1 MDTNQK
7 SLRFK
12 NYLHLHFIILIWGF
26 TAVLG
31 ALISID
37 AIPLVWYRMLI
48 ATFFLTL
55 FMLMRRKSFRI
66 SKRTLVK
73 FILGGIII
81 ALHWVTFFLAIKSS
95 NVSVALIMM
104 STGAFFTSLIE
115 PLFFKRRVSK
125 LELFLGI
132 LVIVGLYIIFKIEG
146 NYILGIVYG
155 LISSFLSALFSV
167 ANGLYVKKNDP
178 VIMSF
183 YQLFFGVVFITI
195 LLGLK
200 GEFTTSFFQLSSND
214 WMYLLILGSVCTAY
228 AFAASVKV
236 MKVLSPFTVMLSIN
250 LEPVYGIILALLIF
264 PKKETMPPNF
274 YYGALIILFAV
285 VLNGILINRKK
296 LFVGFKKNKI

>member
-1 MDTNQK
+1 METNQK

-12 NYLHLHFIILIWGF
+12 NYAHLHFIILIWGF

-37 AIPLVWYRMLI
+37 AIPLVWYRMSI
-48 ATFFLTL
+48 ATAFLFL
-55 FMLMRRKSFRI
+55 YMLIRRKSFKV
-66 SKRTLVK
+66 SKKTMIF

-81 ALHWVTFFLAIKSS
+81 ALHWITFFLAIKSS

-115 PLFFKRRVSK
+115 PLFFKRRISK

-146 NYILGIVYG
+146 NYALGIMYG

-183 YQLFFGVVFITI
+183 YQLLFGVVFITV

-200 GEFTTSFFQLSSND
+200 GKFVISFFQISSND

-250 LEPVYGIILALLIF
+250 LEPVYGIILALLVF
-264 PKKETMPPNF
+264 PEKEKMPPNF

-296 LFVGFKKNKI
+296 LFKRLKKNKI

>member
-7 SLRFK
+7 SLRFQ
-12 NYLHLHFIILIWGF
+12 NYLHLHFIIIIWGF

-48 ATFFLTL
+48 ATVFLTL
-55 FMLMRRKSFRI
+55 FMLIRRKSFRI
-66 SKRTLVK
+66 SKGLLIK

-81 ALHWVTFFLAIKSS
+81 ALHWITFFLAIKSS

-132 LVIVGLYIIFKIEG
+132 LVVIGLYIIFKIEG
-146 NYILGIVYG
+146 NYVLGIVYG

-183 YQLFFGVVFITI
+183 YQLFFGVVFITV

-200 GEFTTSFFQLSSND
+200 GEFTAPFFQLSSND
-214 WMYLLILGSVCTAY
+214 WIYLVILGSICTAY

-250 LEPVYGIILALLIF
+250 LEPVYGIILALLVF
-264 PKKETMPPNF
+264 PEKEKMPPNF

-285 VLNGILINRKK
+285 VLNGIVINRKK
-296 LFVGFKKNKI
+296 LFTRFQKK

>member
-7 SLRFK
+7 TLRFQ
-12 NYLHLHFIILIWGF
+12 NYLHLHFIIIIWGF

-48 ATFFLTL
+48 ATVFLIL
-55 FMLMRRKSFRI
+55 FMLIRRKSFRI
-66 SKRTLVK
+66 SKGLLIR

-132 LVIVGLYIIFKIEG
+132 LVVIGLYIIFKIEG
-146 NYILGIVYG
+146 NYVLGIVYG

-183 YQLFFGVVFITI
+183 YQLFFGVVFITL

-200 GEFTTSFFQLSSND
+200 GEFTAPFFQLSSND
-214 WMYLLILGSVCTAY
+214 WIYLIILGSICTAY
-228 AFAASVKV
+228 AFSASVKV

-250 LEPVYGIILALLIF
+250 LEPVYGIILALLVF
-264 PKKETMPPNF
+264 PEKEKMPPNF
-274 YYGALIILFAV
+274 YFGALIILFAV
-285 VLNGILINRKK
+285 VLNGIVINRKK
-296 LFVGFKKNKI
+296 LFTRFQKK

>member
-7 SLRFK
+7 SLRFQ
-12 NYLHLHFIILIWGF
+12 NYLHLHFIIIIWGF

-48 ATFFLTL
+48 ATAFLML
-55 FMLMRRKSFRI
+55 FMLIRRKSFRI
-66 SKRTLVK
+66 SKRLLVK

-132 LVIVGLYIIFKIEG
+132 LVVIGLYIIFKIEG
-146 NYILGIVYG
+146 NYVLGIIYG

-183 YQLFFGVVFITI
+183 YQLFFGVVFITL

-200 GEFTTSFFQLSSND
+200 GEFTVPFFQLSSND
-214 WMYLLILGSVCTAY
+214 WIYLIILGSVCTAY

-250 LEPVYGIILALLIF
+250 LEPVYGIILALLVF
-264 PKKETMPPNF
+264 PEKEKMPPNF

-285 VLNGILINRKK
+285 VLNGIVINRKK
-296 LFVGFKKNKI
+296 LFARFQKK

>member
-7 SLRFK
+7 ALRFQ
-12 NYLHLHFIILIWGF
+12 NYLHLHFIIIIWGF

-48 ATFFLTL
+48 ATVFLIL
-55 FMLMRRKSFRI
+55 FMLIRRKSFRI
-66 SKRTLVK
+66 SRGLLIK
-73 FILGGIII
+73 FILGGITI

-132 LVIVGLYIIFKIEG
+132 LVVIGLYIIFKIEG
-146 NYILGIVYG
+146 NYVLGIVYG

-183 YQLFFGVVFITI
+183 YQLFFGVVFITL

-200 GEFTTSFFQLSSND
+200 GEFTVPFFQLSSND
-214 WMYLLILGSVCTAY
+214 WIYLIILGSICTAY
-228 AFAASVKV
+228 AFSASVKV

-250 LEPVYGIILALLIF
+250 LEPVYGIILALLVF
-264 PKKETMPPNF
+264 PEKEKMPSNF
-274 YYGALIILFAV
+274 YFGALIILFAV
-285 VLNGILINRKK
+285 VLNGIVINRKK
-296 LFVGFKKNKI
+296 LFTRFQKK